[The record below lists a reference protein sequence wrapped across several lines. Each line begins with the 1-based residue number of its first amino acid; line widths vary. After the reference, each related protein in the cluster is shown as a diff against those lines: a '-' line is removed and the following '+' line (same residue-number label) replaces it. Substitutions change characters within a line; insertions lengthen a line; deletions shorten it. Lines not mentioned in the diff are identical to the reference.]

1 MNVPN
6 FSRAAADLF
15 VPDGTPHAAALART
29 THLCIAAHADDV
41 EWIGYHGIAHCFDR
55 EDAWFCGVVVS
66 DGAGSPRSGPY
77 AHVDDRRMV
86 ELRRDEQRRAALVG
100 AYGAMVQLA
109 HSSADVKQR
118 ANAAATSD
126 LVALLEATRPDVVYL
141 HAPTDRH
148 ETHVAVVAR
157 AIDAL
162 RRVDARARG
171 TSTVAGTSTAGGTGT
186 ASASGTHR
194 PTRVLGVE
202 GWGDLDWLALADRVE
217 LDVGARPH
225 LAAALVGVFDSQI
238 AGGKRYDLAMEA
250 RRVAHA
256 TFASPRAVDGA
267 RGLALAVDLTAAA
280 RADGP
285 RLSDVVDGLLARFG
299 AAARARLAPFTE

>member
-1 MNVPN
+1 MNAPH
-6 FSRAAADLF
+6 FSRPGADLF
-15 VPDGTPHAAALART
+15 VPDGTPASAALART

-55 EDAWFCGVVVS
+55 DDAWFAGVVVS

-86 ELRRDEQRRAALVG
+86 ELRRDEQRRAAVVG

-109 HSSADVKQR
+109 HPSADVKAR
-118 ANAAATSD
+118 ANAAATDD

-162 RRVDARARG
+162 RLVDGRDLERG
-171 TSTVAGTSTAGGTGT
+171 TRRHG
-186 ASASGTHR
+186 

-202 GWGDLDWLALADRVE
+202 GWGDLDWLAPADRVE

-256 TFASPRAVDGA
+256 TFAAPRSVDGA
-267 RGLALAVDLTAAA
+267 RGLALAIDLGAAA

-285 RLSDVVDGLLARFG
+285 SLAAVVDGLLERFG
-299 AAARARLAPFTE
+299 AATRARLAPFTG

>member
-1 MNVPN
+1 MNAPH
-6 FSRAAADLF
+6 FSHSAADLF
-15 VPDGTPHAAALART
+15 VPDGTPAAAALART

-55 EDAWFCGVVVS
+55 NDAWFTGVVVS

-86 ELRRDEQRRAALVG
+86 ELRRDEQRRAAIVG

-109 HSSADVKQR
+109 HSSADVKR
-118 ANAAATSD
+118 RTHTAATDD

-148 ETHVAVVAR
+148 ETHVAVAAR
-157 AIDAL
+157 AIEAL
-162 RRVDARARG
+162 RRVDERRRRG
-171 TSTVAGTSTAGGTGT
+171 NGALGAP
-186 ASASGTHR
+186 

-202 GWGDLDWLALADRVE
+202 GWGDLDWLAPEDRVE
-217 LDVGARPH
+217 LDVGERPH

-256 TFASPRAVDGA
+256 TFAAPRAVDGA
-267 RGLALAVDLTAAA
+267 RGLALAIDLSAAA
-280 RADGP
+280 RANGP
-285 RLSDVVDGLLARFG
+285 SLAAVVEGLLARFG
-299 AAARARLAPFTE
+299 AATRARLAPFEG

>member
-1 MNVPN
+1 MNVPT
-6 FSRAAADLF
+6 FSHAAADLF
-15 VPDGTPHAAALART
+15 VPDGTPRAAALART

-55 EDAWFCGVVVS
+55 DDAWFTGVVVS

-118 ANAAATSD
+118 SNAAATSD

-171 TSTVAGTSTAGGTGT
+171 
-186 ASASGTHR
+186 ASAPSGTLHQR
-194 PTRVLGVE
+194 PSRVLGVE
-202 GWGDLDWLALADRVE
+202 GWGDLDWLAPADRVE

-267 RGLALAVDLTAAA
+267 RGLALAIDLTAAA

-285 RLSDVVDGLLARFG
+285 SLSAVVDGLLARFG
-299 AAARARLAPFTE
+299 AATRARLAPFTE